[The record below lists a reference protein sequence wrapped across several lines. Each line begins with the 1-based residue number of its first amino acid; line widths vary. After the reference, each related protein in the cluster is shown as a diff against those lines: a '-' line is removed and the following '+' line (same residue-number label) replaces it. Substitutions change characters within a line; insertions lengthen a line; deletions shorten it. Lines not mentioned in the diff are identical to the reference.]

1 MSEALLRLAVVGCG
15 RQMQQ
20 NLLPFLQRIRGH
32 EIVVCV
38 DSDLAMA
45 QQVQSSV
52 GAASCADSV
61 EALDLSAVDAA
72 VIAVPPEPSC
82 RLTSFLVRHG
92 VDCFVEKPGGPS
104 TQSLAKL
111 NDVVRRSGRN
121 VQVGFNFRY
130 AETLQR
136 LHGLTE
142 EIRSTPCAVTIDFFS
157 RHPSAPQWGVGSTL
171 EAWIRHNGVHA
182 FDLARW
188 FVPVPVVRLDAH
200 VLSDGTDRFLANI
213 IMRHEDGSL
222 STLRVGNHTK
232 RFIIGVSV
240 QGVDGSRFT
249 APSLEQVTLELDAGN
264 PSGMMLHSAR
274 NLDHGWARSGFG
286 PELADF
292 LNASRKVMHPAPF
305 RPSVADALAASV
317 LCDWTLDQLVVV
329 PIGFDHVEGA
339 AREIQLQGAATEGPV
354 N

>member
-1 MSEALLRLAVVGCG
+1 MSETLLRLALVGCG

-32 EIVVCV
+32 DIVACV
-38 DSDLAMA
+38 DPDLAMA

-52 GAASCADSV
+52 GAANCADSV
-61 EALDLSAVDAA
+61 EALDLSVVDAA
-72 VIAVPPEPSC
+72 VIAVPPEPSY
-82 RLTSFLVRHG
+82 RLTNFLVRHG
-92 VDCFVEKPGGPS
+92 IDCFVEKPGGPS
-104 TQSLAKL
+104 TQLLAKL
-111 NDVVRRSGRN
+111 NDAVQRSGRQ

-142 EIRSTPCAVTIDFFS
+142 DIRSTPCGVNVDFFS

-188 FVPVPVVRLDAH
+188 FVPLPVVRLDAH
-200 VLSDGTDRFLANI
+200 VLPGEKERFLANI
-213 IMRHEDGSL
+213 VMRHENGSL
-222 STLRVGNHTK
+222 STLRIGNHTK
-232 RFIIGVSV
+232 RFIISVSV
-240 QGVDGSRFT
+240 QGADGSRFT
-249 APSLEQVTLELDAGN
+249 APSLEQVTLDLDSGT
-264 PSGMMLHSAR
+264 PSGMVLHSTR

-292 LNASRKVMHPAPF
+292 IEASQQVTQPAPF

-317 LCDWTLDQLVVV
+317 LCDWTLDQL
-329 PIGFDHVEGA
+329 IA
-339 AREIQLQGAATEGPV
+339 APTGVGYAKDAVREIELRDLQQKAG
-354 N
+354 

>member
-1 MSEALLRLAVVGCG
+1 MSEVLLRLALIGCG

-20 NLLPFLQRIRGH
+20 NLLPFLQRVRGH
-32 EIVVCV
+32 EVVVCV
-38 DSDLAMA
+38 DPDLAMA

-52 GAASCADSV
+52 GTANCADSV
-61 EALDLSAVDAA
+61 EALDLSVVDAA
-72 VIAVPPEPSC
+72 VIAVPPEPSY

-111 NDVVRRSGRN
+111 NDVVRRSGRH

-130 AETLQR
+130 AETIQR

-142 EIRSTPCAVTIDFFS
+142 DIRSTPCAVTIDFFS
-157 RHPSAPQWGVGSTL
+157 RHPSTPQWGVGNTL

-182 FDLARW
+182 FDLARL
-188 FVPVPVVRLDAH
+188 FVPTPVVRLDAH
-200 VLSDGTDRFLANI
+200 VLPGGTDRFLAHI
-213 IMRHEDGSL
+213 VMRHGDGSL

-240 QGVDGSRFT
+240 QSVDGSRFT
-249 APSLEQVTLELDAGN
+249 APSLEQVTLELEAGT
-264 PSGMMLHSAR
+264 PSGMVLHSTR

-292 LNASRKVMHPAPF
+292 LNASRQVTQPVPF
-305 RPSVADALAASV
+305 RPSITDALAASV
-317 LCDWTLDQLVVV
+317 LCDRALDQLIVA
-329 PIGFDHVEGA
+329 PTGFGHVKDA
-339 AREIQLQGAATEGPV
+339 AREIEFQGAAIEGR
-354 N
+354 